1 MEETQKWVQA
11 LVARGAAAPKLID
24 LAEKVIAE
32 CRAEFGSAM
41 AKSVVEVELAVRD
54 PGRRHLGVRP
64 SPSFSSVLP
73 PFVGTPSMSTIGLYG
88 SKLNL
93 THSHAAT
100 PTRSVDCS
108 ARQFLPWSTQTRGK
122 A

>member
-1 MEETQKWVQA
+1 MECTLKYLQD
-11 LVARGAAAPKLID
+11 LVARGAATPASKD
-24 LAEKVIAE
+24 WAEKVIAE

-41 AKSVVEVELAVRD
+41 AKSIAKVELAVRD
-54 PGRRHLGVRP
+54 PGRRHSGVRP

-73 PFVGTPSMSTIGLYG
+73 PFVETPSMSTVGLYG
-88 SKLNL
+88 FKLNL
-93 THSHAAT
+93 THSRAAT
-100 PTRSVDCS
+100 PPRSVDCS